1 MTKHIIIT
9 GSSSGIGFYLAR
21 KLSSNNKVIGLCRRK
36 PKISQKNFSFIK
48 TDLLK
53 ENSIKKSLKKINII
67 DVLINNAAITK
78 TKTKNKFHNFKEILA
93 INLAAPFFLTEL
105 LKKKLSNSKN
115 PTVINMCSINSYQ
128 GFPNN
133 PGYNSSKGGLLS
145 LTKSMAIDLSK
156 YNIRVNSISPGYVKT
171 SMTEKSYKNKS
182 KKKKISSR
190 MILNR
195 WGEPKD
201 LLGIV
206 EYLISKKSSYVT
218 GQDFIIDG
226 GWLSKGL

>member
-1 MTKHIIIT
+1 MTKHIIIA

-21 KLSSNNKVIGLCRRK
+21 KLSLNNKVIGLCRRK

-53 ENSIKKSLKKINII
+53 ENSIKKSLKKINKI

-115 PTVINMCSINSYQ
+115 HTAINMCSIYGNQ
-128 GFPNN
+128 
-133 PGYNSSKGGLLS
+133 
-145 LTKSMAIDLSK
+145 
-156 YNIRVNSISPGYVKT
+156 YV
-171 SMTEKSYKNKS
+171 
-182 KKKKISSR
+182 
-190 MILNR
+190 
-195 WGEPKD
+195 
-201 LLGIV
+201 
-206 EYLISKKSSYVT
+206 
-218 GQDFIIDG
+218 
-226 GWLSKGL
+226 

>member
-1 MTKHIIIT
+1 MNKHIVIT
-9 GSSSGIGFYLAR
+9 GPSSGIGFYLA
-21 KLSSNNKVIGLCRRK
+21 KELSLNNKVMGLCRRK
-36 PKISQKNFSFIK
+36 PKINEKNFSFIK

-53 ENSIKKSLKKINII
+53 EKSIKQALKKIKKI
-67 DVLINNAAITK
+67 DILINNAAITK
-78 TKTKNKFHNFKEILA
+78 TKKKNKFQNFKEILDT
-93 INLAAPFFLTEL
+93 NLLAPFFLTEL
-105 LKKKLSNSKN
+105 LKKKLSNSEN
-115 PTVINMCSINSYQ
+115 PVVINMCSINSYQ

-133 PGYNSSKGGLLS
+133 PGYNSSKGGLLL

-156 YNIRVNSISPGYVKT
+156 HNIRVNSISPGYFKT
-171 SMTEKSYKNKS
+171 AMTKKSYKNKFQ
-182 KKKKISSR
+182 KKKRLSR

-206 EYLISKKSSYVT
+206 EFLISKKSSYIT